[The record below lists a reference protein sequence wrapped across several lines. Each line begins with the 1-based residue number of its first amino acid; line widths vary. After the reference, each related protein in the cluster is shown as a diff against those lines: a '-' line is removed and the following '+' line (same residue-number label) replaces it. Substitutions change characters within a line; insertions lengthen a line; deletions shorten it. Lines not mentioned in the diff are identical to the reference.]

1 MKIKSLTIFRFLAA
15 SIVVIFHYGKNTT
28 LANIAPG
35 FLTAGPE
42 MVSFFF
48 VLSGFVMMIA
58 NWDRQLEPAKYYR
71 ERFARIAPTYY
82 MAFLIALFVE
92 TAVYGRR
99 AVVFNALFLQAW
111 FPPYPVSINGPSWSL
126 SVEMFFYL
134 TFPLL
139 WGMLKPKR
147 LNPIIVMVS
156 SFFVWLFS
164 QLVLMN
170 LLNSPFYKP
179 YPSIP
184 HDLIFY
190 FPLSHFSSFLL
201 GVSGGYLYMSNKR
214 KVKWRSW
221 PLFAGSLVTCT
232 LIFLALSSENLLTKS
247 LHANIPFDAGVFAPL
262 FLLLILMASLTEE
275 TFSTHQ
281 FNFRLFVLLG
291 DASYAVYMLQRPF
304 HQIFEKYVFPWLS
317 LSDEYLFYLY
327 FICLVVFSVLVFLW
341 FEKPVKRLLVGKMWN

>member
-1 MKIKSLTIFRFLAA
+1 MKINSLTFFRFLAA
-15 SIVVIFHYGKNTT
+15 SIVVIFHYGKNTS

-82 MAFLIALFVE
+82 LAFLIALFVE
-92 TAVYGRR
+92 TAAYGRR

-147 LNPIIVMVS
+147 FNPSIVMIS

-190 FPLSHFSSFLL
+190 LPLSHFTSFLL
-201 GVSGGYLYMSNKR
+201 GVSGGYLYLSNILR
-214 KVKWRSW
+214 ITQHRWQLV
-221 PLFAGSLVTCT
+221 AGTLTTCVI
-232 LIFLALSSENLLTKS
+232 IFLALNNENFLTRS
-247 LHANIPFDAGVFAPL
+247 LHANLTFDVGLFAPL
-262 FLLLILMASLTEE
+262 FLALILMVSLTE
-275 TFSTHQ
+275 TVFSTHG
-281 FNFRLFVLLG
+281 FNLRLFVLLG
-291 DASYAVYMLQRPF
+291 DASFAVYILQRPF
-304 HQIFEKYVFPWLS
+304 HQIFEKYVFPRLS
-317 LSDEYLFYLY
+317 LSNEYFFYLY
-327 FICLVVFSVLVFLW
+327 FICLVIFSVLVFQW
-341 FEKPVKRLLVGKMWN
+341 FEKPVKRLLVGKIRN